1 MSSIPSLTARRTN
14 VRLTRTL
21 APPSDSPSRLGISSP
36 PVARIVVVG
45 AGVAGL
51 ATGIRLADFGHQVS
65 ILEQSSKAGGQIG
78 IETID
83 GLPVDTGPTSFT
95 LPAVFRDLFSKTG
108 RPLNREVDL
117 VPLTPSVRYVFPDGS
132 HLDIPNASRAE
143 TTRAID
149 EAFGTGVGAQWDRLI
164 QDARNMWEVLR
175 PRLVDHCPSLR
186 DIAWLALHP
195 RARRT
200 LQRGKSLRE
209 FGAQHLREPHLQL
222 VLEAY
227 ATSLGGIPSRTPA
240 ALAALAY
247 VEQTFGTWT
256 VAGGLPAFVEAME
269 RRFTERGGEIRLES
283 QATRVVTKAGAVK
296 AVELAGGERV
306 PAEFVVCT
314 VPAGQLELD
323 GVRGRRWTSPP
334 AEGRSV
340 FTILMSLRSRPS
352 FPQRTVLLTDDG
364 PNVTLTYRA
373 GTDPAKPCAL
383 ALHADCSAH
392 GAEPK
397 LTDWT
402 APGAA
407 DTHAQQLLGL
417 AAARGVDLKAQ
428 AMSLRS
434 RTPHDLEET
443 LGAPG
448 GRIYGMPWHG
458 GSSIRRRLANRSP
471 VHGLYFAGASAH
483 PGAGLPMVAISAML
497 VTDLIGRA

>member
-1 MSSIPSLTARRTN
+1 M
-14 VRLTRTL
+14 
-21 APPSDSPSRLGISSP
+21 
-36 PVARIVVVG
+36 
-45 AGVAGL
+45 AGL

-65 ILEQSSKAGGQIG
+65 ILEQSPRPGGQIG
-78 IETID
+78 TETID

-108 RPLNREVDL
+108 RPLSREVDL

-132 HLDIPNASRAE
+132 HLDVPNASRAE
-143 TTRAID
+143 TTKAID
-149 EAFGTGVGAQWDRLI
+149 DTFGRGVGAQWDRLI
-164 QDARNMWEVLR
+164 QDARNMWELLR

-200 LQRGKSLRE
+200 LYAGKSLRE
-209 FGAQHLREPHLQL
+209 FGAQHLRDPHLQL

-227 ATSLGGIPSRTPA
+227 ATSLGGVPSRTPA

-247 VEQTFGTWT
+247 IEQTFGMWT
-256 VAGGLPAFVEAME
+256 VDGGLPAFVAAME
-269 RRFTERGGEIRLES
+269 RRFVERGGEIRFD
-283 QATRVVTKAGAVK
+283 ARVARVVTKSGTVK
-296 AVELAGGERV
+296 GVELADGERV
-306 PAEFVVCT
+306 PAELVVCT
-314 VPAGQLELD
+314 IPAAQLELD
-323 GVRGRRWTSPP
+323 GVRGRRWTTPP

-340 FTILMSLRSRPS
+340 FTILMSLRSRPA

-373 GTDPAKPCAL
+373 GSDAGQPCAL

-392 GAEPK
+392 GPGPS

-402 APGAA
+402 AAGAA

-417 AAARGVDLKAQ
+417 AAARGVELKAH
-428 AMSLRS
+428 AMSYKT

-448 GRIYGMPWHG
+448 GRIYGTPWHG

-471 VHGLYFAGASAH
+471 VHGLFFAGASAH
-483 PGAGLPMVAISAML
+483 PGAGLPMVAISAAL
-497 VTDLIGRA
+497 VADLIGRP